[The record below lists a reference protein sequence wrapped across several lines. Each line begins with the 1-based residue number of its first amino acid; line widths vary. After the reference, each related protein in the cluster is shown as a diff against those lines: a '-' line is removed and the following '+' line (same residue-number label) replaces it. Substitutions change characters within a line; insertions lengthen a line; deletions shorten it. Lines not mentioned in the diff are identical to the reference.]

1 MLWANEQGVGVE
13 FLETESIGGASVLGI
28 VDLLLQFLGHF
39 TETAQLDRVQLKD
52 TTLIILLNYLAIGAL
67 DAIIGNSFIRKPKIP
82 DRAFFLFGVKF
93 QGIPRWDIRPGML
106 PEWCS
111 TTVYLEKEAHDVAL
125 VLSSG
130 ALLATVAQ
138 IGQSDAQIGAVFGG
152 RRASSGLLTLTGWNR
167 AVTTVR

>member
-1 MLWANEQGVGVE
+1 MGVE

-93 QGIPRWDIRPGML
+93 QGIPR
-106 PEWCS
+106 
-111 TTVYLEKEAHDVAL
+111 
-125 VLSSG
+125 
-130 ALLATVAQ
+130 
-138 IGQSDAQIGAVFGG
+138 
-152 RRASSGLLTLTGWNR
+152 
-167 AVTTVR
+167 